1 MRRDLCTLSCRG
13 ALFSICV
20 WILGI
25 ISIIGFQSS
34 MFPFVAYII
43 IVFLLTVYYYLYANK
58 GGLSSNENEI
68 LYFALWM
75 HLQYCTYIVAHPAG

>member
-1 MRRDLCTLSCRG
+1 
-13 ALFSICV
+13 
-20 WILGI
+20 
-25 ISIIGFQSS
+25 

-75 HLQYCTYIVAHPAG
+75 HLQYCTYILAHPAG